1 MRLSETALTGPSPS
15 NSVMT
20 TSITSHTAILGL
32 RSPVAENPFLPT
44 EPWRCAFG
52 APSLSGNTVPAP
64 VSSQGSSSVIV
75 SGTTFSP
82 MGTDGPL
89 TMTEP
94 LSTAPVSAT
103 DARRTPLSLQND
115 STASWTTS
123 PSSRRSTNTLP
134 CASSALLMDCPQRYL
149 LYLSR
154 SLPIL
159 SASSLVR
166 SPASRKVLTK
176 SFASLVETRD
186 AFAMTLAR
194 NDEAFAGSI
203 VEASRI

>member
-1 MRLSETALTGPSPS
+1 MRLSETVLTGPSPS

-20 TSITSHTAILGL
+20 TSMTSHTAILGL

-52 APSLSGNTVPAP
+52 GPSLSGNTVPAP
-64 VSSQGSSSVIV
+64 VS
-75 SGTTFSP
+75 
-82 MGTDGPL
+82 
-89 TMTEP
+89 E
-94 LSTAPVSAT
+94 T

>member
-1 MRLSETALTGPSPS
+1 MRPSETALTGPSPS
-15 NSVMT
+15 SSVMT
-20 TSITSHTAILGL
+20 ASITSHTTVLGL

-44 EPWRCAFG
+44 EPCRCAFG
-52 APSLSGNTVPAP
+52 TPSPSGNTVPAP
-64 VSSQGSSSVIV
+64 VNSQGSSNVRV
-75 SGTTFSP
+75 SGTTFPS
-82 MGTDGPL
+82 MGTVGPL
-89 TMTEP
+89 TITEP
-94 LSTAPVSAT
+94 LSTAPVRET
-103 DARRTPLSLQND
+103 VARRMPLSLQND
-115 STASWTTS
+115 STASWMTS
-123 PSSRRSTNTLP
+123 PSSRRRTKTLP

-176 SFASLVETRD
+176 SLASLVETRD